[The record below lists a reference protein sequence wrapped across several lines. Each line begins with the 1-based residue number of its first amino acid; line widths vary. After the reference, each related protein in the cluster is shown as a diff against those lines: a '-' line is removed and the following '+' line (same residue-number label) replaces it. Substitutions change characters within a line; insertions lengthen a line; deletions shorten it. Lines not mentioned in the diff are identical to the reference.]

1 VESNPHKSVYEQHIS
16 ALVSSS
22 DVYPQDVEGR
32 SHQMANDREQFDA
45 NSFLADFDK
54 EFEVKETPQTAVP
67 EIQDTKQ
74 ATPAPADVE
83 KQVEEPKEEALPEEQ
98 PAEEPVEEQVAEEPN
113 QENVAPVNDPDLHKR
128 NEAFKKLREEK
139 EKLEQSD
146 KFLSELANQYGVSKD
161 ELMKKFK
168 DDRLKKEA
176 EKQGIPLDQFKR
188 MQSLEQEVQTIK
200 QRYQQ
205 ETFNYE
211 AERLVQKY
219 NIPGTEVETIFQKIG
234 ELGLDVVAN
243 PKLLEV
249 AYKALNYDVALTKG
263 RQAVLEETKKR
274 RETTASPSLGT
285 KGGNVDTSAAD
296 MDAEIDS
303 FLKEKLGK

>member
-1 VESNPHKSVYEQHIS
+1 
-16 ALVSSS
+16 
-22 DVYPQDVEGR
+22 
-32 SHQMANDREQFDA
+32 MANDREQFDA
-45 NSFLADFDK
+45 NSFLTDFDK
-54 EFEVKETPQTAVP
+54 EFEAKETPQTAVP

-98 PAEEPVEEQVAEEPN
+98 PAEEPVEEPVAEEPN
-113 QENVAPVNDPDLHKR
+113 QESAAPVNDPDLHKR

-146 KFLSELANQYGVSKD
+146 KFLAELANQYGISKD
-161 ELMKKFK
+161 ELITKFK

>member
-1 VESNPHKSVYEQHIS
+1 
-16 ALVSSS
+16 
-22 DVYPQDVEGR
+22 
-32 SHQMANDREQFDA
+32 MANDREQFDA
-45 NSFLADFDK
+45 SAFLADFDK
-54 EFEVKETPQTAVP
+54 EFEAKETPQPAVP
-67 EIQDTKQ
+67 ETQDTKKP
-74 ATPAPADVE
+74 TPAPAAVE
-83 KQVEEPKEEALPEEQ
+83 EKVEEPKEEALPEQ
-98 PAEEPVEEQVAEEPN
+98 PADEPVEEQAEEPN
-113 QENVAPVNDPDLHKR
+113 QEDDAPVNDPDMHKR

-146 KFLSELANQYGVSKD
+146 RFLSELANQYGISKD
-161 ELMKKFK
+161 ELITKFK
-168 DDRLKKEA
+168 EDRLKKEA

-188 MQSLEQEVQTIK
+188 MQTLEQEVQTIK

-219 NIPGTEVETIFQKIG
+219 NIPANQIESVFAQIG
-234 ELGLDVVAN
+234 QLGMDVVAN

-249 AYKALNYDVALTKG
+249 AYKALNYDVALQKG
-263 RQAVLEETKKR
+263 RQAQLEETKKR
-274 RETTASPSLGT
+274 RETTASPSLGN
-285 KGGNVDTSAAD
+285 KGSTVDTSAAD

>member
-1 VESNPHKSVYEQHIS
+1 
-16 ALVSSS
+16 
-22 DVYPQDVEGR
+22 
-32 SHQMANDREQFDA
+32 MANDREQFDA
-45 NSFLADFDK
+45 SAFLADFDK
-54 EFEVKETPQTAVP
+54 EFEAKDTPQPAVP
-67 EIQDTKQ
+67 ETQDTKQ
-74 ATPAPADVE
+74 STPVPTDDVE
-83 KQVEEPKEEALPEEQ
+83 QQVEEPKDEALPEQ
-98 PAEEPVEEQVAEEPN
+98 PADVPVEEPAAEEPQQQNA
-113 QENVAPVNDPDLHKR
+113 APVNDPDVHKR

-146 KFLSELANQYGVSKD
+146 RFLSELANQYGISKD
-161 ELMKKFK
+161 ELITKFK
-168 DDRLKKEA
+168 EDRLKKEA

-219 NIPGTEVETIFQKIG
+219 NIPANQIENVFAQIG
-234 ELGLDVVAN
+234 QLGLDVVAN

-249 AYKALNYDVALTKG
+249 AYKALNYDVALQKG

-285 KGGNVDTSAAD
+285 KGGTVDTSASD

-303 FLKEKLGK
+303 FLKEKLGR

>member
-1 VESNPHKSVYEQHIS
+1 VGSNPHKSVYEQHIS

-22 DVYPQDVEGR
+22 SVYPQDVEGR
-32 SHQMANDREQFDA
+32 SHLMANDREQFDA
-45 NSFLADFDK
+45 SAFLADFDK
-54 EFEVKETPQTAVP
+54 EFEAKETPQPAVP
-67 EIQDTKQ
+67 ETQDTEQ
-74 ATPAPADVE
+74 AAPAPAEAEE
-83 KQVEEPKEEALPEEQ
+83 KVEEPKDEALPEEK
-98 PAEEPVEEQVAEEPN
+98 PAGEPVEEPVAEEPS
-113 QENVAPVNDPDLHKR
+113 QETDVPVNDPDVHKR

-146 KFLSELANQYGVSKD
+146 RFLTELASQYGVSKD
-161 ELMKKFK
+161 ELINKFK
-168 DDRLKKEA
+168 EDRLKKEA

-219 NIPGTEVETIFQKIG
+219 NIPANQIETVFAQIG
-234 ELGLDVVAN
+234 QLGMDVVAN

-249 AYKALNYDVALTKG
+249 AYKALNYDVALQKG
-263 RQAVLEETKKR
+263 RQAQLEETKKR
-274 RETTASPSLGT
+274 RETSASPSLGT
-285 KGGNVDTSAAD
+285 KGGTVDTSGSD

-303 FLKEKLGK
+303 FLKEKLGR

>member
-1 VESNPHKSVYEQHIS
+1 
-16 ALVSSS
+16 
-22 DVYPQDVEGR
+22 
-32 SHQMANDREQFDA
+32 MANDREQFDA
-45 NSFLADFDK
+45 SKFLADFDK
-54 EFEVKETPQTAVP
+54 DFEVKETPQPAVP
-67 EIQDTKQ
+67 ETQDTKQ
-74 ATPAPADVE
+74 PTPAPAAVE
-83 KQVEEPKEEALPEEQ
+83 KQVEEPKEEALPEQ
-98 PAEEPVEEQVAEEPN
+98 PADEPVEEPAEEPN
-113 QENVAPVNDPDLHKR
+113 QEDAAPVNDPDMHKR

-146 KFLSELANQYGVSKD
+146 KFLGELANQYGISKD
-161 ELMKKFK
+161 ELITKFK
-168 DDRLKKEA
+168 EDRLKKEA

-188 MQSLEQEVQTIK
+188 MQTLEQEVQTIK

-219 NIPGTEVETIFQKIG
+219 SIPANQVEAVFAQIG
-234 ELGLDVVAN
+234 QLGMDVVAN

-249 AYKALNYDVALTKG
+249 AYKALNYDVALQKG
-263 RQAVLEETKKR
+263 RQAQLEETKKR
-274 RETTASPSLGT
+274 RETTASPSLGN

-303 FLKEKLGK
+303 FLKEKLGR